1 TSTVSDAVDSIPVE
15 RLGDIDLPD
24 LPAFDDVVSNTTDFV
39 TESAVVIGA
48 TGGRI
53 AGRTVRAAWRNR
65 GVIATAV
72 VIALAVVG
80 LAALVNSR
88 RDSDPDLDIA

>member
-1 TSTVSDAVDSIPVE
+1 MNIPSSSTITSTVSDAVDSIPVE

-24 LPAFDDVVSNTTDFV
+24 LSALDDVLSTTTDFV

-53 AGRTVRAAWRNR
+53 A
-65 GVIATAV
+65 
-72 VIALAVVG
+72 
-80 LAALVNSR
+80 
-88 RDSDPDLDIA
+88 